1 MEVLI
6 LKLNFC
12 FTLYMTGL
20 IWFVQVVHYPLFGQ
34 VGRADF
40 LNYER
45 RHTQLTFWVTAPT
58 MILELI
64 TAAGLVYLALGNG
77 LYWINFTG
85 ALLLW
90 GVTFFVQVPLHNTL
104 SQRHDPAQIQRL
116 VRSNWIRTALW
127 SLRAILLF
135 ILL

>member
-6 LKLNFC
+6 LKFHFA

-34 VGRADF
+34 VGAADF

-45 RHTQLTFWVTAPT
+45 RHTRLTFWVTAPP
-58 MILELI
+58 MILELVS
-64 TAAGLVYLALGNG
+64 AAILVYLALDSGF
-77 LYWINFTG
+77 YWTNFVG

-90 GVTFFVQVPLHNTL
+90 GVTFFVQVPLHNAL
-104 SQRHDPAQIQRL
+104 SQRHDQILIQRL
-116 VRSNWIRTALW
+116 VRSNWVRTGLW
-127 SLRAILLF
+127 SLRAALLF
-135 ILL
+135 IIL